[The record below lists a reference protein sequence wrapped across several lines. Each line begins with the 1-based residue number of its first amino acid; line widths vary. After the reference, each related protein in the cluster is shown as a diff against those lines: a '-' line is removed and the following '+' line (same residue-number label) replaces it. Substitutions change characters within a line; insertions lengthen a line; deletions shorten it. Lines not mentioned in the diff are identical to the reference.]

1 MKIDYDFIMM
11 LVVLCFLLSVGD
23 VYLGELDG
31 VISPASSS
39 YLLRA
44 IKLAEDNN
52 ASCLIIK
59 LDTPGGLDV
68 SMRVITK
75 RILNA
80 EVPVVIYVAPK
91 GARAASAGVFI
102 LYASHIAAM
111 APGTNIGAAHPVSMG
126 GEKIDSVMIEKV
138 TNDAVA
144 YLKAIAKERG
154 RNEKWAEKAV
164 RESAS
169 IDAETALKIGV
180 CEIFAEDVNDLI
192 SKLDGRTVEVKGEKH
207 TLKTESRPVK
217 DIAMNFKERL
227 LLLLTNPNIAYIL
240 LLLGIYGLFFE
251 LQNPGTIFPGVVGGI
266 CIILGFYALHLLP
279 VNYAGVALI
288 ALSAILFILEIYITS
303 GGLLTIGGI
312 ISLVL
317 GSLILFE
324 SDVPFL
330 RLSWEVIVI
339 VVIIIA
345 AFFIF
350 ILSMGIHAQFKKRA
364 TGKEGIIGMIGV
376 ARTDIKPSGGT
387 IFVHGEYWNAISD
400 KSIKKDVEVKII
412 DVKEMILKVEP
423 VESV

>member
-1 MKIDYDFIMM
+1 MIAFI
-11 LVVLCFLLSVGD
+11 VYFLLSAGNI
-23 VYLGELDG
+23 YLGELDG

-39 YLLRA
+39 YLLRT
-44 IKLAEDNN
+44 IKLAENN
-52 ASCLIIK
+52 NVECLIIK
-59 LDTPGGLDV
+59 LDTPGGLDI
-68 SMRVITK
+68 SMREIAK

-80 EVPVVIYVAPK
+80 EIPVVIYVAPK

-111 APGTNIGAAHPVSMG
+111 APGTNIGAAHPVNV
-126 GEKIDSVMIEKV
+126 GEEKADSVMLEKV
-138 TNDAVA
+138 TNDAIA

-154 RNEKWAEKAV
+154 RNEKWAEQAV

-180 CEIFAEDVNDLI
+180 CEIIAEDVKDLI
-192 SKLDGRTVEVKGEKH
+192 AKLDNRILEINGEKR
-207 TLKTESRPVK
+207 TLKTESSSVK
-217 DIAMNFKERL
+217 DIGMTLKERL

-251 LQNPGTIFPGVVGGI
+251 LQKPGAIFPGVVGGI
-266 CIILGFYALHLLP
+266 CLILGFYALHLLP

-288 ALSAILFILEIYITS
+288 ILSAILFILEIYITS
-303 GGLLTIGGI
+303 HGLLTVGGI
-312 ISLVL
+312 VSLVL

-330 RLSWEVIVI
+330 RLSWEVIMI

-350 ILSMGIHAQFKKRA
+350 LLSLGIHAQFKKQA
-364 TGKEGIIGMIGV
+364 SGKEGIIGEIGE
-376 ARTDIKPSGGT
+376 AKSDIEPSGGT
-387 IFVHGEYWNAISD
+387 VFVHGEFWNAVSD
-400 KSIKKDVEVKII
+400 QKIKKGSKITVI
-412 DVKEMILKVEP
+412 AVKEMILKVELLK
-423 VESV
+423 SV

>member
-169 IDAETALKIGV
+169 IDAETALKKGV

-400 KSIKKDVEVKII
+400 KSIKKDGEVKIV